1 LGGVGRFSA
10 GHTVQLQKKAGSNQ
24 AARIF
29 HCKRGHAGIR
39 ENLKTQ
45 TARRF

>member
-1 LGGVGRFSA
+1 MYGA
-10 GHTVQLQKKAGSNQ
+10 AAEKAGSNQ
-24 AARIF
+24 AAGIF